1 MPTPQNFQ
9 LSCGVGILPAFILR
23 LYKVFWRCLLDIS
36 NKESLSAG
44 RMPTPQELLEMSI
57 VYRESN

>member
-1 MPTPQNFQ
+1 
-9 LSCGVGILPAFILR
+9 VGILPAFILR